1 VDPGSPNAIARPTA
15 AFAAGPR
22 EVLAGQTVQMFDAS
36 SDSGGAGIAWR
47 AWDFGD
53 GATATGSSP
62 THRYEDA
69 GTFTVTLT
77 VGTFDGRIGFAK
89 RTVVVGPRT
98 QRGPA

>member
-1 VDPGSPNAIARPTA
+1 MDPGRPRPLARPTA
-15 AFAAGPR
+15 VFAPSPPEAR
-22 EVLAGQTVQMFDAS
+22 VEQTVQLFDSS
-36 SDSGGAGIAWR
+36 SDSEGAGIAWR

-62 THRYEDA
+62 THRYEREGA
-69 GTFTVTLT
+69 FIVTLT
-77 VGTFDGRIGFAK
+77 VGTFDGRVGTAK